1 MALRFGGTFM
11 IYNFA
16 TFREF
21 TDFLSNLRG
30 GAVGEQSTIYF
41 DDKNGKVIKIFS
53 LIDYS
58 DIFEKTNY

>member
-1 MALRFGGTFM
+1 M